1 MFYVRIK
8 IVTLRKKHAMF
19 IKNDLLLR
27 TINREQTKRY
37 PVWLMRQAGRYLSSY
52 RKVREQAGSFK
63 GLLENPVLAAEVT
76 IQPVEEIGVDAAIIF
91 SDILVVAEAMGCPY
105 VMQEHLGPVFP
116 KPVQNTNQLYGLSIA
131 KLDSNLSYT
140 LEAIRI
146 TKARLNGEVPLIGFC
161 GAPWT
166 LFAYCTEGNGSKTF
180 SMAKRLLF
188 QEPDFA
194 KEFLEMLTLSSITY
208 LKGQI
213 AAGVDLVQIF
223 DSWAGILSPEDF
235 KQWSLP
241 YIQKI
246 CEAITEVPVIIFAR
260 GTNASLSDL
269 REIPCEVISIDWNTP
284 IKQAT
289 QQIPNKILQ
298 GNIDPCY
305 LYASP
310 KWIHQMLTTF
320 LNQLPEHH
328 IVNLGHGL
336 YPDIPSEHVKY
347 FVDCVKNHSKC

>member
-1 MFYVRIK
+1 
-8 IVTLRKKHAMF
+8 MF

-27 TINREQTKRY
+27 TIKREQTERY

-91 SDILVVAEAMGCPY
+91 SDILVVAESMGCSY
-105 VMQEHLGPVFP
+105 VMQEQQGPIFP
-116 KPVQNTNQLYGLSIA
+116 EPVRDANQLRSLSIA
-131 KLDSNLSYT
+131 RLDSNLSYT
-140 LEAIRI
+140 LEAIRM
-146 TKARLNGEVPLIGFC
+146 TKSRLNGEVPLIGFC

-166 LFAYCTEGNGSKTF
+166 LFAYCTEGKGSKTF
-180 SMAKRLLF
+180 SIAKRLLF
-188 QEPDFA
+188 QDPIFA
-194 KEFLEMLTLSSITY
+194 KEFLEMLTLSSIAY

-213 AAGVDLVQIF
+213 AAGADLIQIF

-241 YIQKI
+241 YLHKI
-246 CEAITEVPVIIFAR
+246 CEAITEVPVIVFAR
-260 GTNASLSDL
+260 GTHASLTDL
-269 REIPCEVISIDWNTP
+269 KELPCEVISIDWNTP
-284 IKQAT
+284 ITQAT

-305 LYASP
+305 LYGSP
-310 KWIHQMLTTF
+310 EWISQMLSTF
-320 LNQLPEHH
+320 FNQLPENH

-347 FVDCVKNHSKC
+347 FVDCVKKHVKC